1 MRWVFRPV
9 LAYAFIGDSE
19 AVASM
24 EDAIEQAAEAQLC
37 PIGISFYID

>member
-1 MRWVFRPV
+1 VFSDLSL
-9 LAYAFIGDSE
+9 LARSYGDST